1 MERPPDGP
9 VLSVVGETIGTLR
22 RAVPEPEIAGRR
34 TGGAPAGASRPGGEA
49 ETATTRAWMLRSE

>member
-49 ETATTRAWMLRSE
+49 